1 LADGWWKGQLAQSR
15 CSLYVLIDSF
25 ESIPPNEP
33 VMADQIVITEKSS
46 QAKDV
51 RVAVGSRY
59 GEILAAEGHLFDLLE
74 PEDVVPAW
82 KRWSPILLRPEGLYG
97 TRPAEGG
104 NKAAKLR
111 AIREALRTAKRVW
124 LATDCDREG
133 QLIGQEI
140 LEHYEYRGQVM
151 RVLFTAQDSQTIRD
165 AFGRAKPNSEYARLY
180 AAAVARR
187 QADQIYN
194 LSLTRTATVILGQG
208 ARRVIGVGRVKTPT
222 LAIVCKRELEIRNF
236 VPLAYFEVVAI
247 AKVAGGQFQMRHAPQ
262 DRIVRREIAQDVVN
276 AALGFEG
283 ALAVRVEDK
292 RQGPP
297 KLHDLPS
304 LQKLCGS
311 RFGWPASKTLE
322 VAQELYDGQGKKII
336 TYPRAEV
343 RYLPQSLISDVPRIV
358 AGLRVGQS
366 FAAIPVPEPP
376 VIRKGASGTFYD
388 KGLEGASHHAV
399 IPNVNTIDKLRELW
413 PRLSSDEKKLF
424 DVIARAYLAAL
435 MPDFQYRQTT
445 ATLDVRGFEFRASG
459 RQPIDLGWRAAF
471 PDWQPADEKGHEAQL
486 LPLLRN
492 GETAQLRDPK
502 IENKETRPPPRYNE
516 GTLIEAMQNAW
527 RFVDDEVLRERLK
540 EAKGIGTPATRAE
553 IIGGLKKQGFLITQG
568 KHIVPTEAGLSLFG
582 VLKQADPALVDPGVT
597 AQLECLLDDV
607 VVGKQ
612 EMVSAIDAVC
622 DVAQRIIGKLKDG
635 AAAGGPPLLGGPVG
649 DGPAAY
655 PPTPAMKRFA
665 DSLARRGIK
674 PPPGYK
680 TSISICRKFLSEH
693 APKKAEGETPG
704 KLDPRPV
711 SPAQMLHAKK
721 IAQGK
726 GVVIPEE
733 AKANSAAMSAWIDSN
748 RNAKRGKR
756 GRKSGYKLAGSIG
769 RQSTTATTKRSRKR
783 KADAAVTPY
792 PAPSAPAQP
801 NSVTETPL
809 RIPYGNKEVAL
820 KLGARYRSGGW
831 YAPSGVDLSAFG
843 ARGWL

>member
-1 LADGWWKGQLAQSR
+1 
-15 CSLYVLIDSF
+15 
-25 ESIPPNEP
+25 
-33 VMADQIVITEKSS
+33 M
-46 QAKDV
+46 
-51 RVAVGSRY
+51 
-59 GEILAAEGHLFDLLE
+59 FDLLE

-104 NKAAKLR
+104 NKAAKLK

-165 AFGRAKPNSEYARLY
+165 AFGSAKPNTEYARLY

-236 VPLAYFEVVAI
+236 VPLAYFEIVAT
-247 AKVAGGQFQMRHAPQ
+247 AKVSGGQFQMRHAPQ
-262 DRIVRREIAQDVVN
+262 GRIVKREIAQDVVK
-276 AALGFEG
+276 AAEGFEG
-283 ALAVRVEDK
+283 ALTVRVEEK
-292 RQGPP
+292 WQGPP

-311 RFGWPASKTLE
+311 RFGWSASKTLE

-366 FAAIPVPEPP
+366 FSAIPVTEPP
-376 VIRKGASGTFYD
+376 VIRRGASGSFYD

-399 IPNVNTIDKLRELW
+399 IPNVNTIDKLPEVW

-435 MPDFQYRQTT
+435 MPDFRYRQTT
-445 ATLDVRGFEFRASG
+445 ATLDVRGFEFRAAG

-471 PDWQPADEKGHEAQL
+471 PEWQPADEKGDEAQL
-486 LPLLRN
+486 LPPLCN
-492 GETAQLRDPK
+492 GETAQLQGPK
-502 IENKETRPPPRYNE
+502 IEDKETRPPPRYNE

-527 RFVDDEVLRERLK
+527 RFVDDEVLRDRLK

-553 IIGGLKKQGFLITQG
+553 IIGGLKKQGFLIAQG
-568 KHIVPTEAGLSLFG
+568 KNIVPTETGLSLFS
-582 VLKQADPALVDPGVT
+582 VLKNADPALVDPGVT

-612 EMVSAIDAVC
+612 EMVGAIDAVC
-622 DVAQRIIGKLKDG
+622 DVAERIISKLKEG
-635 AAAGGPPLLGGPVG
+635 ATGGGPSLLGSVG
-649 DGPAAY
+649 DNGAGTY

-665 DSLARRGIK
+665 DSLVRQKGIK

-680 TSISICRKFLSEH
+680 TSIAICRKFLSEH
-693 APKKAEGETPG
+693 APKKPEGETTG
-704 KLDPRPV
+704 NLDPKPV
-711 SPAQMLHAKK
+711 SAAQSLYAKRL
-721 IAQGK
+721 AQGK
-726 GVVIPEE
+726 GLIIPDD
-733 AKANSAAMSAWIDSN
+733 ARDNSTTMSAWIDAN
-748 RNAKRGKR
+748 RDKKRCKPN
-756 GRKSGYKLAGSIG
+756 RK
-769 RQSTTATTKRSRKR
+769 TTKRPVGPVVPQAASPKRFRKQ
-783 KADAAVTPY
+783 KVETDAASTA
-792 PAPSAPAQP
+792 PAPE
-801 NSVTETPL
+801 NSKSTPL

-820 KLGARYRSGGW
+820 KLGARYGSGGW
-831 YAPSGVDLSAFG
+831 YAPPGVDLSVFG
-843 ARGWL
+843 ERGWL

>member
-1 LADGWWKGQLAQSR
+1 
-15 CSLYVLIDSF
+15 
-25 ESIPPNEP
+25 
-33 VMADQIVITEKSS
+33 MADQIVITEKTS

-51 RVAVGSRY
+51 RAAIGSRY
-59 GEILAAEGHLFDLLE
+59 GDVLPAEGHLFDLLE

-104 NKAAKLR
+104 NKTAKLK

-140 LEHYEYRGQVM
+140 LEHYKYRGEVM

-165 AFGRAKPNSEYARLY
+165 AFGQAKPNAEYGRLY

-208 ARRVIGVGRVKTPT
+208 TRRVIGVGRVKTPT
-222 LAIVCKRELEIRNF
+222 LAIVCRRELEIRNF
-236 VPLAYFEVVAI
+236 VPLAYFEVVAT

-262 DRIVRREIAQDVVN
+262 DRVVRRDLAEAVVK
-276 AALGFEG
+276 AADGFDG
-283 ALAVRVEDK
+283 ALAVRIEDK

-311 RFGWPASKTLE
+311 RFGWSASKTLE
-322 VAQELYDGQGKKII
+322 VAQELYDGQGKKIV

-343 RYLPQSLISDVPRIV
+343 RYLPQNLISDVPKIV

-366 FAAIPVPEPP
+366 FSAIPVPEPP
-376 VIRKGASGTFYD
+376 VIRRGASGTFYD
-388 KGLEGASHHAV
+388 KGLAGASHHAI
-399 IPNVNTIDKLRELW
+399 IPNVNTIDKLREVW

-424 DVIARAYLAAL
+424 DVIARAYLSAL
-435 MPDFQYRQTT
+435 MPDFRYRQRT
-445 ATLDVRGFEFRASG
+445 ATLDVRGFEFRAAG

-471 PDWQPADEKGHEAQL
+471 PEWQPADEKGDEAQL
-486 LPLLRN
+486 LPPLRN
-492 GETAQLRDPK
+492 GETAQLQDPK
-502 IENKETRPPPRYNE
+502 IEDKETRPPPRYNE

-527 RFVDDEVLRERLK
+527 RFVDDEVLRDRLK

-553 IIGGLKKQGFLITQG
+553 IIGGLKKQGFLIAQG
-568 KHIVPTEAGLSLFG
+568 KNIVPTETGLSLLS

-612 EMVSAIDAVC
+612 EMVGAIDAVC
-622 DVAQRIIGKLKDG
+622 SVAERIIGKLKEG
-635 AAAGGPPLLGGPVG
+635 AAAGGPPLLGAAVGNGPG
-649 DGPAAY
+649 TF

-665 DSLARRGIK
+665 DGLARQKGVK
-674 PPPGYK
+674 PPQGYA
-680 TSISICRKFLSEH
+680 TSGSICRAFLNLH
-693 APKKAEGETPG
+693 APKNADSGIPG
-704 KLDPRPV
+704 ASGSKPA
-711 SPAQMLHAKK
+711 SPAQILFAEKLAQEK
-721 IAQGK
+721 GIA
-726 GVVIPEE
+726 IPDE
-733 AKANSAAMSAWIDSN
+733 AKASSAAMSRWIDSN
-748 RNAKRGKR
+748 QVNKRDKR
-756 GRKSGYKLAGSIG
+756 RRKRVNTPTQSIAPK
-769 RQSTTATTKRSRKR
+769 SAVPKKRSRKR
-783 KADAAVTPY
+783 AANVVAAATPSM
-792 PAPSAPAQP
+792 PTRV
-801 NSVTETPL
+801 NSGTDTPL
-809 RIPYGNKEVAL
+809 RIPYGNKEAAL
-820 KLGARYRSGGW
+820 TLGARYRAGGW
-831 YAPSGVDLSAFG
+831 YAPAGVELAAFG
-843 ARGWL
+843 KRGWL

>member
-1 LADGWWKGQLAQSR
+1 
-15 CSLYVLIDSF
+15 
-25 ESIPPNEP
+25 
-33 VMADQIVITEKSS
+33 MADQIVITEKTS

-51 RVAVGSRY
+51 RAAVGSHY
-59 GEILAAEGHLFDLLE
+59 GEILPAEGHLFDLLE

-82 KRWSPILLRPEGLYG
+82 KCWSAILLRPEGLYG

-165 AFGRAKPNSEYARLY
+165 AFARAKPNAEYARLY

-236 VPLAYFEVVAI
+236 VPLAYFEVVAT

-262 DRIVRREIAQDVVN
+262 DRIVRRAIAQDVVQ
-276 AALGFEG
+276 AAEGFEG
-283 ALAVRVEDK
+283 ALTVRVEDK

-311 RFGWPASKTLE
+311 RFGWPAGKTLE

-358 AGLRVGQS
+358 AGLQVGQS
-366 FAAIPVPEPP
+366 FSAIPVPEPP
-376 VIRKGASGTFYD
+376 VIRRGASAIFYD

-399 IPNVNTIDKLRELW
+399 IPNVNTINNLRKVW

-424 DVIARAYLAAL
+424 DVIARAYLSAL
-435 MPDFQYRQTT
+435 MPDFRFRQTP
-445 ATLDVRGFEFRASG
+445 ATLGVRGFEFRAAG

-471 PDWQPADEKGHEAQL
+471 PEWQPADEKGDEAQL
-486 LPLLRN
+486 LPPLGN
-492 GETAQLRDPK
+492 GETAQLQDPK

-527 RFVDDEVLRERLK
+527 RFVDDEVLRDRLK

-553 IIGGLKKQGFLITQG
+553 IIGGLKKQGFLIAQG
-568 KHIVPTEAGLSLFG
+568 KNIVPTETGLSLFG

-612 EMVSAIDAVC
+612 EMVGAIDAVC
-622 DVAQRIIGKLKDG
+622 DVAQRIIGKLTEDG
-635 AAAGGPPLLGGPVG
+635 TAGGPPLLGAS
-649 DGPAAY
+649 DGYGAAAY

-665 DSLARRGIK
+665 DNLSRQKGIT

-680 TSISICRKFLSEH
+680 PSISICRKFLSER
-693 APKKAEGETPG
+693 APKKANGETAG
-704 KLDPRPV
+704 KLDPKLV
-711 SPAQMLHAKK
+711 SPAQLLYAKK

-726 GVVIPEE
+726 GFIIPNE
-733 AKANSAAMSAWIDSN
+733 AKTNSAAMSAWIDSN
-748 RNAKRGKR
+748 RGKTR
-756 GRKSGYKLAGSIG
+756 RKSNPRTASKAAESITS
-769 RQSTTATTKRSRKR
+769 QSTAPSKRSQKR
-783 KADAAVTPY
+783 KAGADPTTLA
-792 PAPSAPAQP
+792 PAPT
-801 NSVTETPL
+801 NSVTGTPL
-809 RIPYGNKEVAL
+809 RIPYGNKDVAL
-820 KLGARYRSGGW
+820 KLGARYGSTGW
-831 YAPSGVDLSAFG
+831 FAPPGVDLSLFEE
-843 ARGWL
+843 RGWL

>member
-1 LADGWWKGQLAQSR
+1 
-15 CSLYVLIDSF
+15 
-25 ESIPPNEP
+25 
-33 VMADQIVITEKSS
+33 MADQIVITEKTS
-46 QAKDV
+46 QARDV
-51 RVAVGSRY
+51 RAAVGSRY
-59 GEILAAEGHLFDLLE
+59 GHILPAEGHLFDLLE
-74 PEDVVPAW
+74 PEDVVPEW
-82 KRWSPILLRPEGLYG
+82 KRWSPLLLRPVGLYG

-111 AIREALRTAKRVW
+111 AIREALRTARRVW

-165 AFGRAKPNSEYARLY
+165 AFGSAKPNTEYARLY

-194 LSLTRTATVILGQG
+194 LSLTRTATVILSRG

-222 LAIVCKRELEIRNF
+222 LAIVCRRELEIRNF
-236 VPLAYFEVVAI
+236 VALAYFEVVVT
-247 AKVAGGQFQMRHAPQ
+247 AKVVGGQFQMRHAPQ
-262 DRIVRREIAQDVVN
+262 SRIVRREIAEDVVK
-276 AALGFEG
+276 AAERFEG

-304 LQKLCGS
+304 LQKLCSS

-343 RYLPQSLISDVPRIV
+343 RYLPQSLISDVPRML
-358 AGLRVGQS
+358 AGLRAGQS
-366 FAAIPVPEPP
+366 FNAIPVPEPP
-376 VIRKGASGTFYD
+376 VIRKGASGCFYD
-388 KGLEGASHHAV
+388 KALEGASHHAV
-399 IPNVNTIDKLRELW
+399 IPNVNAIDKLPEVW

-424 DVIARAYLAAL
+424 DVIARAYLSAL
-435 MPDFQYRQTT
+435 MPDFRYRQTT
-445 ATLDVRGFEFRASG
+445 ATLDVRGFEFRAAG

-471 PDWQPADEKGHEAQL
+471 PDWQPADEKGDEAQL
-486 LPLLRN
+486 LPPLCN
-492 GETAQLRDPK
+492 GETVQLQDPK
-502 IENKETRPPPRYNE
+502 IEDKETRPPPRYNE

-527 RFVDDEVLRERLK
+527 RFVDDEALRERLK

-553 IIGGLKKQGFLITQG
+553 IISGLKKQGFLIAQG
-568 KHIVPTEAGLSLFG
+568 KNIVPTETGLSLFDI
-582 VLKQADPALVDPGVT
+582 LKQADPALVDPGVT

-612 EMVSAIDAVC
+612 EMVGAIDAVC
-622 DVAQRIIGKLKDG
+622 DVAERIIGRLKES
-635 AAAGGPPLLGGPVG
+635 AAAGGTPLGGDVVG
-649 DGPAAY
+649 NGAAAY

-665 DSLARRGIK
+665 DSLNRKGIK

-693 APKKAEGETPG
+693 APKKADGETAG
-704 KLDPRPV
+704 KLDPKPA
-711 SPAQMLHAKK
+711 SPAQLLYATK
-721 IAQGK
+721 IALGK
-726 GVVIPEE
+726 GVVIPDE
-733 AKANSAAMSAWIDSN
+733 AKANSAAMAAWIDSN
-748 RNAKRGKR
+748 KGAKR
-756 GRKSGYKLAGSIG
+756 RKSGRKTAFKPARSISP
-769 RQSTTATTKRSRKR
+769 QSTSLTPKSRRR
-783 KADAAVTPY
+783 KADADKAT
-792 PAPSAPAQP
+792 SALP
-801 NSVTETPL
+801 NLETGTPL
-809 RIPYGNKEVAL
+809 RIPYGNKEVAM
-820 KLGARYRSGGW
+820 KLGARYGSMGW
-831 YAPSGVDLSAFG
+831 YAPPGADLSAFG
-843 ARGWL
+843 ERGWL